1 MHVLRFAAV
10 AASAAL
16 VSLVG
21 CSSSAPPLPLAYVNS
36 LFVGPG
42 SSGAACSY
50 SSGTWIQIEN
60 APSAPDDAVQTGE
73 TTDKGAS
80 VTVSCS
86 VHANSDGSFAVT
98 ATATLGGLGGG
109 GLTVSGTF
117 TSMGTQMNI
126 QGVFTRGDTGTYQ
139 ENDCTVAYD
148 KTGMGIA
155 AGRVWGDLSCPN
167 ESRSGES
174 TPESCAAQAE
184 FKFENCLD

>member
-1 MHVLRFAAV
+1 MHAFRFMAA
-10 AASAAL
+10 AASTAL
-16 VSLVG
+16 VSLVA
-21 CSSSAPPLPLAYVNS
+21 CSSGPPPLPLAYVNS
-36 LFVGPG
+36 TFDGPG
-42 SSGAACSY
+42 TSGAACSF
-50 SSGTWIQIEN
+50 SPGVWIQIKN
-60 APSAPDDAVQTGE
+60 APSAPDDAVQTGG

-86 VHANSDGSFAVT
+86 VHANADGSFAVT

-126 QGVFTRGDTGTYQ
+126 HGVFTRGDTGTYE

-148 KTGMGIA
+148 QTGMGIA
-155 AGRVWGDLSCPN
+155 AGRVWADLTCPN
-167 ESRSGES
+167 ETRSGES
-174 TPESCAAQAE
+174 MPESCSAQAQ